1 MSEILDGMPLRQKI
15 ALIAGIA
22 SGVLLVDMI
31 TKVIAQRTL
40 EGGPGYRLLGDTIR
54 IDYVMNPGVF
64 LSLGH
69 GLSPTT
75 RFWLFVVGVGA
86 VLLLLLALTLR
97 DGRFHRADVIAVAA
111 IVGGGAGNLV
121 DRILYGSVRDFM
133 NVGIGS
139 LRTGIFNVADMAITF
154 GGLALLLLPLLRR
167 RDGRGG
173 TSGAGRIPPQA

>member
-1 MSEILDGMPLRQKI
+1 MPHVPDGMPFRKKV
-15 ALIAGIA
+15 ALIAAIA
-22 SGVLLVDMI
+22 SGVLIADMI

-40 EGGPGYRLLGDTIR
+40 EGGPGYRFLGDTIR

-69 GLSPTT
+69 GLSPTA

-86 VLLLLLALTLR
+86 VLVLLLALTLR
-97 DGRFHRADVIAVAA
+97 DGRFHRADVVAVAA
-111 IVGGGAGNLV
+111 IVGGGAGNLI
-121 DRILYGSVRDFM
+121 DRILFGSVRDFM

-167 RDGRGG
+167 RDGGG
-173 TSGAGRIPPQA
+173 ETPGAGGMPPQA